1 MVINRQKYL
10 QSFSYSGRYSNNER
24 RHQYSFLHSSKLP
37 APFIYARGRYYIHNP
52 MAVTVDS
59 LINQPAPLPP
69 TAGVDMAAT
78 AKMSRFA
85 AVAKFGSPSNNEQ
98 PPKVKA
104 NANQPLLTQGIRQ
117 ALPQQQPLRNL
128 LPLIQQIAQQSPQQ
142 ASNQLLK
149 NLNTLLQQF
158 LTSQQ
163 AAQPKSL
170 QQALINNGIFFEAKI
185 AQQRL
190 KTNAGNSTT
199 RSSTA
204 INSLINQ
211 DLKGLLQLIARQ
223 LAKSGMKSNT
233 NVTGQHPLTSPLS
246 AENSTAASQ
255 TNAEHSIDILLR
267 QLSRQLLASLARTQ
281 LNQLETL
288 AARSANTADNQGP
301 INSWTLELP
310 IIHGK
315 NIDSLELR
323 IDQYLI
329 DDEEPDDITKG
340 KKQWTVMLA
349 FDLHALGKINIQL
362 NIIEK
367 SVSATVWSQLE
378 NTHREV
384 KQQANHL
391 SNNLKKIGVN
401 VEQLDCQLGLP
412 PKSHLLIYQQLVDVT
427 T

>member
-1 MVINRQKYL
+1 MVINRQKNQ
-10 QSFSYSGRYSNNER
+10 QSFSYSGRYSNNEH
-24 RHQYSFLHSSKLP
+24 RHRYSFLHSSKAP
-37 APFIYARGRYYIHNP
+37 ASVIYARGRYYIHNP
-52 MAVTVDS
+52 MAVTVGS
-59 LINQPAPLPP
+59 LINQPAPLPS

-104 NANQPLLTQGIRQ
+104 NANHPLLTQGIRQ

-190 KTNAGNSTT
+190 KANAGNSAT

-204 INSLINQ
+204 INSVINQ

-223 LAKSGMKSNT
+223 LAKSGMNSNT
-233 NVTGQHPLTSPLS
+233 NVTGQHRLTSPLS

-267 QLSRQLLASLARTQ
+267 QLSRQLLACLARTQ

-329 DDEEPDDITKG
+329 DDEEPDGITKG

-384 KQQANHL
+384 RQQANHL